1 MSLHLMYSPCA
12 SLLMLFQF
20 EGFFSPIIFLSF
32 FFFFL
37 IWVESLEDPLWL
49 TTKKALLTGF
59 FLKDFQASLS
69 LGLKDKHK

>member
-1 MSLHLMYSPCA
+1 
-12 SLLMLFQF
+12 MLFQF
-20 EGFFSPIIFLSF
+20 EGFFFTDYFSK

-37 IWVESLEDPLWL
+37 IWMESLEDSLWL

-59 FLKDFQASLS
+59 FLKDSQASLS